1 VNTERGTLMDDL
13 DLQEQRRVAKAEADS
28 ANEADVDARIRQRAS
43 VMGVSYEQAF
53 NDLHGRGYR

>member
-1 VNTERGTLMDDL
+1 MDDL

-43 VMGVSYEQAF
+43 AMGVSYEQAF